1 MIQERWKPVPPM
13 CFHVVGLPHTQVVR
27 EFNMCAFTEN
37 VRKFCIMMKVL
48 QHKVFLYAGERTDAP
63 CDELVTCISEEERL
77 ACLDGK
83 SYVFGSFDA
92 NLPHWHK
99 FNIRAAAEIEK
110 RAQERDFV
118 CLIGGVAHK
127 PIADDLPEMTAVE
140 FGVGYGGTFAK
151 YRVFESYAWMHTVY
165 GAQGGPNPTNVDG
178 QWCDAVIPGHFE
190 AERFP
195 FRADKD
201 NYFLYVGRM
210 IDRKGIHVAA
220 EVCES
225 LGVRLIIAGEGEARP
240 KYGEVIGAV
249 GPEFRNE
256 LLAGARALFCPTLYI
271 EPFGN
276 VAVEAML
283 CGTPVISTDWGAFTE
298 TNIDGVTG
306 FRCRTRA
313 EFQFAAAHVDVLD
326 RKSIREYAVRQFS
339 LEAAASQYERFFR
352 RISELTK
359 SW

>member
-1 MIQERWKPVPPM
+1 MPPM
-13 CFHVVGLPHTQVVR
+13 RFHVVGLPHTQVAR
-27 EFNMCAFTEN
+27 DFNLCPFTEN
-37 VRKFCIMMKVL
+37 VRKFCIMMKDL
-48 QHKVFLYAGERTDAP
+48 RHTVFLYAGEKTDAP
-63 CDELVTCISEEERL
+63 CDELVTCISEKERL
-77 ACLDGK
+77 ASLSGA
-83 SYVFGSFDA
+83 SYAAGSFDT
-92 NLPHWHK
+92 NLPHWQK
-99 FNIRAAAEIEK
+99 FNTSAGAEIRK
-110 RAQERDFV
+110 HAQDRDFL

-127 PIADDLPEMTAVE
+127 PIADDLPEMMAVE

-165 GAQGGPNPTNVDG
+165 GAQGGPNPNTVDG
-178 QWCDAVIPGHFE
+178 KWYDAVIPGHFE

-220 EVCES
+220 KVCES

-313 EFQFAAAHVDVLD
+313 EFQFAAANVDALD
-326 RKSIREYAVRQFS
+326 RKSIREYAVRHFS
-339 LEAAASQYERFFR
+339 LEAAAPQYEKFFR
-352 RISELTK
+352 RLSELTE